1 VASVPAFLDEL
12 SRRIAPGCDPAVVRA
27 TASAVVAGGRT
38 SPRRHDGRRASV
50 LTPSGVPFEASVTGG
65 GGRSAA
71 SVRFVGET
79 GTGLPFFGPRLA
91 AQRRALDEVARWL
104 PPTGPAEA
112 GLAELRGALDVLFPD
127 PAAVPARTRF
137 ATFLGVVHRP
147 EWPAHLA
154 GLKLYGNLRAYDP
167 PATLVRLRDRW
178 PAFRD
183 MHDLVG
189 DLSYL
194 VPQFTTLEVDAAGRV
209 GHKLYVRTRPGPPGR
224 HGSGANATGLAVLA
238 RRFGADLAPLADELR
253 AAGVPPEV
261 WQRPLFLC
269 CARHAAGVELSVH
282 LSAAALGLDAAPIA
296 GLAGGLAARH
306 GDPAGFAA
314 LAHAIDRAGGADA
327 WAITVVGVGLVA
339 GGGLGKVNVYA
350 APTGV
355 SAGPG

>member
-1 VASVPAFLDEL
+1 VASVSAFLDEL

-65 GGRSAA
+65 GSRSAA

-91 AQRRALDEVARWL
+91 AQRRALDELARWL
-104 PPTGPAEA
+104 PPTGAA
-112 GLAELRGALDVLFPD
+112 HVGLAELRGALDVLFPD

-154 GLKLYGNLRAYDP
+154 GLKLYGNLRAHDP

-178 PAFRD
+178 PAFGD
-183 MHDLVG
+183 VHDLVG

-194 VPQFTTLEVDAAGRV
+194 VPQFTTIEVDAEGRV
-209 GHKLYVRTRPGPPGR
+209 GHKLYVRTRR
-224 HGSGANATGLAVLA
+224 ANAAGLAVLA

-253 AAGVPPEV
+253 AAGIPPEV

-282 LSAAALGLDAAPIA
+282 LSAAGLGLDAAPMA
-296 GLAGGLAARH
+296 ELAGGVATRH